1 MPLTW
6 KELLKPAALTPRQQK
21 ERRGFLLSIAAG
33 AGVVALALAGYV
45 PVLNGW
51 VKRLRPPGALPEREF
66 LASCIKCGQCVQ
78 VCPVKAINLADAKDG
93 FGNGVPFIDARAQA
107 CDFSCDAV
115 QCVLACP
122 TGALTHTL
130 DKKEQARM
138 GLAKLARPDACLA
151 RHGKGFK
158 GQARGAAYGGLHRYV
173 KVDRWKPIRVA
184 DHPYDLELCDLC
196 VRECPIKDAIVL
208 EPMSSDPKDKRRTPV
223 VKQACVGC
231 GMCEMICPTE
241 PAAIVV
247 EERLTWEVAAKGA
260 RA

>member
-1 MPLTW
+1 MKNAFSLI
-6 KELLKPAALTPRQQK
+6 ELVVAVAVLALLAALAAPPLLGAI
-21 ERRGFLLSIAAG
+21 ERGRVARVLADLQTAE
-33 AGVVALALAGYV
+33 VALEAY
-45 PVLNGW
+45 
-51 VKRLRPPGALPEREF
+51 
-66 LASCIKCGQCVQ
+66 
-78 VCPVKAINLADAKDG
+78 
-93 FGNGVPFIDARAQA
+93 RAY
-107 CDFSCDAV
+107 FF
-115 QCVLACP
+115 
-122 TGALTHTL
+122 
-130 DKKEQARM
+130 
-138 GLAKLARPDACLA
+138 AKLARPDACLA